1 MGMGPAPDPVPRRT
15 VGAGGIPVDIRQ
27 LTPREPRMTVA
38 SEIVRIPLYRV
49 RHIYRGSALREESS
63 DRLHTPDVK
72 EC

>member
-1 MGMGPAPDPVPRRT
+1 
-15 VGAGGIPVDIRQ
+15 
-27 LTPREPRMTVA
+27 MTVA